1 MSLARNLS
9 KFKPSSSGLVETA
22 DIADDAVS
30 TAKVNADAIGSDEI
44 ANDISIT
51 TSGAIT
57 TTGAFT
63 SVGIDDNADATSI
76 TIDANEDV
84 DINNGSLSVSGD
96 ATSLTISKTILDR
109 SGNTSRLIS
118 GRAGGNYS
126 DLEIHIAGVGGVN
139 KQLTMD
145 YLGNTTLHNG
155 NLVIGTSGKGID
167 FSAETGDGPSVTS
180 ELLDSYEEGHIGTI
194 TMNSSGSNTID
205 SAYSSKYYIKVG
217 RVVHCYFHIVLN
229 GTLSAGSHALE
240 GLPFTSSNSN
250 PAHRGAGVANAQDAS
265 SSYGQD
271 GNYVSITTSENVTSA
286 TLYNP
291 VQYVANDRLN
301 VYFSYVTAS

>member
-109 SGNTSRLIS
+109 S
-118 GRAGGNYS
+118 
-126 DLEIHIAGVGGVN
+126 
-139 KQLTMD
+139 
-145 YLGNTTLHNG
+145 
-155 NLVIGTSGKGID
+155 
-167 FSAETGDGPSVTS
+167 
-180 ELLDSYEEGHIGTI
+180 
-194 TMNSSGSNTID
+194 
-205 SAYSSKYYIKVG
+205 
-217 RVVHCYFHIVLN
+217 
-229 GTLSAGSHALE
+229 
-240 GLPFTSSNSN
+240 
-250 PAHRGAGVANAQDAS
+250 
-265 SSYGQD
+265 
-271 GNYVSITTSENVTSA
+271 
-286 TLYNP
+286 
-291 VQYVANDRLN
+291 
-301 VYFSYVTAS
+301 